1 MHLVRLQLIPKIV
14 SGGLLLFV
22 LAVHPA
28 WGQRTLE
35 ADVYRD
41 KLRGMWFGQLIG
53 NHSGRDFE
61 GKYCTRE
68 AAPDELFQWVIKTS
82 YADPWTGDDDT
93 SFEYLYL
100 HTLETYGIDPTYS
113 QIKNEWDL
121 YVPLTGIY
129 IANKQA
135 KYLMNH
141 GFSPPE
147 TGSYTNN
154 IHSFAIDSQ
163 ITTEFFGS
171 LAPGMRQWA
180 IDAARTFGGVTN
192 EGFSLHA
199 AQFYAAIY
207 AAAACESDINALVL
221 AGQQCLPVSSR
232 SYKVIQDVRDWYAQD
247 MLDDIPDWR
256 ETRRK
261 IYDHYHGT
269 YAYGRYRYWIEST
282 INLAMTTLTLLYGQG
297 DFEETIKIAVLS
309 GYDADCN
316 PATAGGL
323 IGMIN
328 GFTGLP
334 TDLTGPAT
342 DHYRVLYRPGLP
354 QYDTISNLAVRMQA
368 VGEQVIVAQG
378 GGIASGTYTLPDE
391 SPIITEPE
399 MPDPTTG
406 PTGLVAAAQNAGWNI
421 TVSASIERHNP
432 LNDRQNLESI
442 IDGIVDVRYNGRLPY
457 STYDG
462 VNSQPAGGDFYQINF
477 PQPVRFDALTFYEGD
492 AVGGYNRDPRTEG
505 LNGGYFDTLD
515 VEVRTG
521 QGWVSVQNLMF
532 SEPLDPFKAYQVIDL
547 TFDRLWGIGI
557 RIRGTAGGA
566 HEYTTITELVVHG
579 ALVAADFN
587 GDNRVDQTDY
597 AVFRNCATGPG
608 ILQTDSLCQEA
619 DLDGDGDVDQDD
631 FAIFQRCYSGE
642 SRPADPNCAD

>member
-1 MHLVRLQLIPKIV
+1 MRLLRLQPGLRIIPGCV
-14 SGGLLLFV
+14 VFFM

-28 WGQRTLE
+28 WGQRTLQ

-53 NHSGRDFE
+53 NHTGRDFE

-68 AAPDELFQWVIKTS
+68 AAPDEQFQWVIKTN
-82 YADPWTGDDDT
+82 YEDPWTGDDDT
-93 SFEYLYL
+93 NFEYLYL
-100 HTLETYGIDPTYS
+100 HTLETYGIDPTYT
-113 QIKNEWDL
+113 QIEDEWDQ

-147 TGSYTNN
+147 TGWYVHN
-154 IHSFAIDSQ
+154 IHAFAIDSQ
-163 ITTEFFGS
+163 ITTESLGA

-180 IDAARTFGGVTN
+180 IEAARKFGGVTN

-199 AQFYAAIY
+199 AQFYAAMY
-207 AAAACESDINALVL
+207 AAAACESDINAVVL

-232 SYKVIQDVRDWYAQD
+232 SYQAIQDVRDWYAQD

-261 IYDHYHGT
+261 IYDYYHGT

-282 INLAMTTLTLLYGQG
+282 INLAMTTLALLYGQG

-323 IGMIN
+323 IGMIE

-354 QYDTISNLAVRMQA
+354 QYETISHLAVRMQA
-368 VGEQVIVAQG
+368 VGEQVIVLAG
-378 GGIASGTYTLPDE
+378 GGISNGTYTLPNE

-399 MPDPTTG
+399 MPDPTD
-406 PTGLVAAAQNAGWNI
+406 PTGLVASALDAGW
-421 TVSASIERHNP
+421 TLTCSASIERHNP

-457 STYDG
+457 YTYDG
-462 VNSQPAGGDFYQINF
+462 VNSQPAGGDYYQINF

-492 AVGGYNRDPRTEG
+492 AVGAYNRDPRTEG
-505 LNGGYFDTLD
+505 LNGGYFETLD
-515 VEVRTG
+515 VEVNTG
-521 QGWVSVQNLMF
+521 HEWVSVQDLIF

-547 TFDRLWGIGI
+547 SFDRLWGIGI
-557 RIRGTAGGA
+557 RIRGIAGGA
-566 HEYTTITELVVHG
+566 YEYTTITELVVHG

-587 GDNRVDQTDY
+587 GDNHVDQTDY
-597 AVFRNCATGPG
+597 AYFENCATAPA
-608 ILQTDSLCQEA
+608 IVQTDVLCIEA
-619 DLDGDGDVDQDD
+619 DLDYDGDVDQDD
-631 FAIFQRCYSGE
+631 FAMFQRCYSG
-642 SRPADPNCAD
+642 SGSTVDWTCVN